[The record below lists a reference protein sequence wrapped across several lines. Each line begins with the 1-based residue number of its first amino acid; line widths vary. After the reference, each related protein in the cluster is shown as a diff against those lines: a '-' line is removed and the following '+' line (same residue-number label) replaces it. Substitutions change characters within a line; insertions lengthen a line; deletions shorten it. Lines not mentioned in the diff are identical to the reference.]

1 MLPGWLTYSNH
12 DYGRWLP
19 DYWAAMSSLPY
30 EKKNFLS
37 EHFSQSVARLSYA
50 SQPVDL
56 WIEVAMNLNS
66 KLKQGWLLLIQND

>member
-12 DYGRWLP
+12 DYGRWQP

-30 EKKNFLS
+30 EKKKFLS
-37 EHFSQSVARLSYA
+37 EHFSLSVARLSYS
-50 SQPVDL
+50 SQPMDH

-66 KLKQGWLLLIQND
+66 KLKQGWLQ